1 MWLVDHSLVTPSSEP
16 ARIYQAKSVY
26 PQVSYRARAG
36 AMPTATPDA
45 TPNAMPTAMPTARPD
60 DAMPNATLPRY
71 TPATY
76 SATLGG
82 GLQSEAPFRYV
93 APSALGQLRG
103 LDYVGVNLPLVDVH
117 RSAWVRASSTEA
129 WAAAASAPT
138 AEGPIAEGEG
148 GEGHRGLFDHR
159 SRRAGMLPVSR
170 VAAASSAFLG
180 QG

>member
-26 PQVSYRARAG
+26 PQVSYRARAV
-36 AMPTATPDA
+36 AMPTATP
-45 TPNAMPTAMPTARPD
+45 N

-71 TPATY
+71 TPAAY
-76 SATLGG
+76 SVILGG

-103 LDYVGVNLPLVDVH
+103 LDYVGVNLPLIDVH
-117 RSAWVRASSTEA
+117 RSAW
-129 WAAAASAPT
+129 AAAASEPT

-148 GEGHRGLFDHR
+148 GAGHGEGHGGLFDHR
-159 SRRAGMLPVSR
+159 GRRAGMLPVSR

-180 QG
+180 QGQG